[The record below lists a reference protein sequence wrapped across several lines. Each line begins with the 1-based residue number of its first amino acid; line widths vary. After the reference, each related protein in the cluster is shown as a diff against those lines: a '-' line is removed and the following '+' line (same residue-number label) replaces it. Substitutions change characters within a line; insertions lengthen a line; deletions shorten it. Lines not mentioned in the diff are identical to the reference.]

1 MHPMR
6 YVNWSRDAEDEPS
19 RPQDDVKCGLLHKVM
34 LVDQPK
40 DGQTEQVP
48 TQKAGHQVVA
58 T

>member
-1 MHPMR
+1 MR

>member
-1 MHPMR
+1 
-6 YVNWSRDAEDEPS
+6 
-19 RPQDDVKCGLLHKVM
+19 
-34 LVDQPK
+34 VDQPK